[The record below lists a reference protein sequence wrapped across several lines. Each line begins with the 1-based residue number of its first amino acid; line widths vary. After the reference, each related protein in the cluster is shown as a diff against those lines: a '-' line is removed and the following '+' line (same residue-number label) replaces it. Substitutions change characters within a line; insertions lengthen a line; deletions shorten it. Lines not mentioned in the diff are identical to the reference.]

1 MLSWLSCL
9 LHTVHSVP
17 RFPLLTHS
25 CGREFPAI
33 LKLNQFNCIISMKK
47 ELPVSKKTGV
57 FPIGAM
63 STVALASFMDS
74 FCYQIIVPNLPF
86 AVKRWF
92 PSVDFILRFLT
103 DRLTIR
109 PSVTTTDTLFQCTP
123 LEACSERSSGAG
135 LRILSVVKHRSS
147 PV

>member
-1 MLSWLSCL
+1 MVELFVAYCSLGT
-9 LHTVHSVP
+9 TVSTFETQLWSP
-17 RFPLLTHS
+17 I
-25 CGREFPAI
+25 PAI
-33 LKLNQFNCIISMKK
+33 LSVNQINNNYSMKK

-92 PSVDFILRFLT
+92 PSVGSF
-103 DRLTIR
+103 
-109 PSVTTTDTLFQCTP
+109 
-123 LEACSERSSGAG
+123 
-135 LRILSVVKHRSS
+135 
-147 PV
+147 